1 MASLHSPKNP
11 FRMQIDY
18 DKPIEGIGS
27 VESYTGEKAEW
38 LKSLA
43 ADRVRIAGT
52 HALITI
58 TENKKTYPQ
67 FDWQVVE
74 KYEL

>member
-11 FRMQIDY
+11 FRVQIDY
-18 DKPIEGIGS
+18 VKAIKGIGS
-27 VESYTGEKAEW
+27 VESYTGEKVEW

-43 ADRVRIAGT
+43 ADRVRITGV

-58 TENKKTYPQ
+58 TENKKTYPE

>member
-11 FRMQIDY
+11 YRVQIDY
-18 DKPIEGIGS
+18 AEAVKGIGS
-27 VESYTGEKAEW
+27 VESYTGEKVEW

-52 HALITI
+52 HAQVTI
-58 TENKKTYPQ
+58 MENKKTYPE
-67 FDWQVVE
+67 FNWQVVE
-74 KYEL
+74 RYRL